1 MTAIE
6 KIRNIAIIAHVD
18 HGKTTLVDAMF
29 KGAHMFRDNQRVQER
44 AMDSNDQERERGIT
58 ILAKTTALHWGGYR
72 FNIVDTPGHADFG
85 GEVERVLSMVDS
97 VLLVV
102 DAFDGPMP
110 QTKFVTR
117 KALALGLRPIVVI
130 YKIDRP
136 GARPLWTQDAVFD
149 LLIELGATDAQL
161 DFACVFASAKLG
173 YAMTDINDAS
183 ETLDPLFDT
192 IVKHCPPPS
201 GNPDAP
207 LQMLVTLMDYN
218 DFVGQIGIGRIVN
231 GQIKVNEQVALMKR
245 DGSVQSHKVT
255 MLYGFE
261 GLTRVNLTQAS
272 AGEIIALAG
281 IPDIR
286 VGETIASQENPVALD
301 YVEIDEPTISMMF
314 VVNNGPFAGQDGK
327 YTQSRRIRE
336 RLMKELQ
343 FNVALRVEDTES
355 PDSFKVSG
363 RGELHLSVLIE
374 TMRREGFELCVSRP
388 EVILHT
394 DPITGEKLEPYED
407 LSIDVPETAMGIV
420 MEKLGSRKA
429 EMQDMGQELGR
440 VRLHFKIPSRGLIGY
455 RSEFMTDTRGEGI
468 IHSLFSHYGPYKGE
482 LPRRKNGVLI
492 SMDQSESV
500 GFALM
505 NLEERGVMFIQ
516 PNVKC
521 YEGMIVGEHARE
533 NDLVVN
539 IAKSKKLSNM
549 RSSGSDE
556 ATRITTPRDHT
567 LEQALEYIEEDE
579 LVEVTPNFIRMRK
592 RILSENDR
600 KKAERKSSIF
610 N

>member
-1 MTAIE
+1 MTPLE

-18 HGKTTLVDAMF
+18 HGKTTLVDALF

-58 ILAKTTALHWGGYR
+58 ILAKTTSLHWAGYR

-130 YKIDRP
+130 NKVDRP
-136 GARPLWTQDAVFD
+136 GARPVWSQDQVFD
-149 LLIELGATDAQL
+149 LLIELGATEEQL
-161 DFACVFASAKLG
+161 DFPCVFASAKMG
-173 YAMTDINDAS
+173 YAMLDMNDAS
-183 ETLDPLFDT
+183 DSLDPLFDT
-192 IVKHCPPPS
+192 IVKHCPHPTGS
-201 GNPDAP
+201 PDAP
-207 LQMLVTLMDYN
+207 LQMLVTLMDWS

-231 GQIKVNEQVALMKR
+231 GRIQVGESVALVKR
-245 DGSVQSHKVT
+245 DGSIQQHKVT
-255 MLYGFE
+255 QLYGFE
-261 GLTRVNLTQAS
+261 GLSRIQQTEAS
-272 AGEIIALAG
+272 AGEIVAIAG
-281 IPDIR
+281 IADIR
-286 VGETIASQENPVALD
+286 VGETIADASNPRALE
-301 YVEIDEPTISMMF
+301 YVDIDEPTISMMF
-314 VVNNGPFAGQDGK
+314 MVNAGPFAGQDGK
-327 YTQSRRIRE
+327 YIQSRRIRE
-336 RLMKELQ
+336 RLQKELQ
-343 FNVALRVEDTES
+343 HNVALRVEDTDS

-394 DPITGEKLEPYED
+394 DPVTGEKLEPYED
-407 LSIDVPETAMGIV
+407 VTIDIPEAYMGV
-420 MEKLGSRKA
+420 TMEHMGNRKA
-429 EMQDMGQELGR
+429 EMQDMGNEGGR
-440 VRLHFKIPSRGLIGY
+440 LRLHFKIPSRGLIGF
-455 RSEFMTDTRGEGI
+455 RNEFMTDTRGEGL
-468 IHSLFSHYGPYKGE
+468 IHSLFSHYGPHKGE
-482 LPRRKNGVLI
+482 LVGRKNGVLI
-492 SMDQSESV
+492 SMETCESV

-505 NLEERGVMFIQ
+505 NLEERGVIFIQ
-516 PNVKC
+516 PGTKC

-539 IAKSKKLSNM
+539 VAKAKKLSNM
-549 RSSGSDE
+549 RSSGSDD
-556 ATRITTPRDHT
+556 ATRITPPREHT
-567 LEQALEYIEEDE
+567 LEQALEYIETDE

-592 RILSENDR
+592 RVLDTSER
-600 KKAERKSSIF
+600 KKSEKRSDA
-610 N
+610 

>member
-6 KIRNIAIIAHVD
+6 KLRNVAIIAHVD

-29 KGAHMFRDNQRVQER
+29 KAAHMFRDNQRVQER

-58 ILAKTTALHWGGYR
+58 ILAKTTSIHWGGFR

-117 KALALGLRPIVVI
+117 KALALGLKPIVVI
-130 YKIDRP
+130 NKVDRP
-136 GARPLWTQDAVFD
+136 GARPLWAQDAVFD
-149 LLIELGATDAQL
+149 LLIELGASDEQL
-161 DFACVFASAKLG
+161 DFPCVFASAREG
-173 YAMTDINDAS
+173 YAMLDPNDAS
-183 ETLDPLFDT
+183 ESLDPLFDV
-192 IVKHCPPPS
+192 IVKRCPVPKGKVS
-201 GNPDAP
+201 EP

-231 GQIKVNEQVALMKR
+231 GTIKVGETVSLVKR
-245 DGSVQSHKVT
+245 DGSIQQHRVT
-255 MLYGFE
+255 QLYGFE
-261 GLTRVNLTQAS
+261 GLSRVQAQSAS
-272 AGEIIALAG
+272 AGEIVAIAG

-286 VGETIASQENPVALD
+286 VGETIASLENPQALD
-301 YVEIDEPTISMMF
+301 YVDIDEPTISMMF
-314 VVNNGPFAGQDGK
+314 MVNTGPFSGQDGK
-327 YTQSRRIRE
+327 YVQSRRIRE
-336 RLMKELQ
+336 RLQRELQ
-343 FNVALRVEDTES
+343 HNVALRVEDT
-355 PDSFKVSG
+355 DALDCWKVSG

-388 EVILHT
+388 EVILHV
-394 DPITGEKLEPYED
+394 DPATGEKLEPYED
-407 LSIDVPETAMGIV
+407 VTIDIPDTYMGV
-420 MEKLGSRKA
+420 TMEHMGNRKA
-429 EMQDMGQELGR
+429 EMQDMANESGR
-440 VRLHFKIPSRGLIGY
+440 LRLHFKIPSRGLIGF

-482 LPRRKNGVLI
+482 LPGRKNGVLV
-492 SMDQSESV
+492 SMEQCESV

-505 NLEERGVMFIQ
+505 NLEERGVIFIQ
-516 PNVKC
+516 AGVKC
-521 YEGMIVGEHARE
+521 YEGMIIGEHARE

-539 IAKSKKLSNM
+539 VAKGKKLSNM
-549 RSSGSDE
+549 RSSGADE
-556 ATRITTPRDHT
+556 ATRLTPPKEFT
-567 LEQALEYIEEDE
+567 LEQALEYIEGDE

-592 RILSENDR
+592 RILDE
-600 KKAERKSSIF
+600 AERKKSEKRAMV
-610 N
+610 

>member
-1 MTAIE
+1 MTSLQ

-58 ILAKTTALHWGGYR
+58 ILAKTTSIHWGGFR

-130 YKIDRP
+130 NKVDRP
-136 GARPLWTQDAVFD
+136 GARPHWTQDQVFE
-149 LLIELGATDAQL
+149 LLIELGATEEQL
-161 DFACVFASAKLG
+161 DFPCVFASAKQG
-173 YAMTDINDAS
+173 YAMLDPNDAS
-183 ETLDPLFDT
+183 ETLDPLFDS
-192 IVKHCPPPS
+192 IVKNCPHPKGS
-201 GNPDAP
+201 VDAP
-207 LQMLVTLMDYN
+207 LQMLLTLMEWS

-231 GQIKVNEQVALMKR
+231 GRIKVGETVALIKR
-245 DGSVQSHKVT
+245 DGIIQNHKIT
-255 MLYGFE
+255 QLYGFE
-261 GLTRVNLTQAS
+261 GLSRIQQTEAS
-272 AGEIIALAG
+272 AGEIVAIAG

-286 VGETIASQENPVALD
+286 VGETIADATNPMPLD
-301 YVEIDEPTISMMF
+301 YVDIDEPTISMMF
-314 VVNNGPFAGQDGK
+314 MVNNGPFAGQDGK
-327 YTQSRRIRE
+327 QIQSRRIRE

-343 FNVALRVEDTES
+343 HNVALRVEDSAT
-355 PDSFKVSG
+355 PDAFKVSG
-363 RGELHLSVLIE
+363 RGELHLAVLIE

-388 EVILHT
+388 EVIMHI
-394 DPITGEKLEPYED
+394 DPVTGEKLEPYED
-407 LSIDVPETAMGIV
+407 VTLDVPEAYMGIA
-420 MEKLGSRKA
+420 MEHMGNRKA
-429 EMQDMGQELGR
+429 EMQDMGNEGGR
-440 VRLHFKIPSRGLIGY
+440 MRLHFKMPSRGLIGF

-468 IHSLFSHYGPYKGE
+468 IHTLFSHYGPHKGE
-482 LPRRKNGVLI
+482 LPSRKNGVLI
-492 SMDQSESV
+492 SMEQCESV

-505 NLEERGVMFIQ
+505 NLEERGVIFLH
-516 PNVKC
+516 PGTKC

-539 IAKSKKLSNM
+539 VAKAKKLSNM
-549 RSSGSDE
+549 RSSSADE
-556 ATRITTPRDHT
+556 ATRLTPPREHT
-567 LEQALEYIEEDE
+567 LEQALEYIEGDE

-592 RILSENDR
+592 RVLDTSER
-600 KKAERKSSIF
+600 KKSEKRASADA
-610 N
+610 

>member
-6 KIRNIAIIAHVD
+6 KLRNVAIIAHVD

-29 KGAHMFRDNQRVQER
+29 KAAHMFRDNQRVQER

-58 ILAKTTALHWGGYR
+58 ILAKTTSLHWGGFR

-117 KALALGLRPIVVI
+117 KALALGLKPIVVI
-130 YKIDRP
+130 NKVDRP
-136 GARPLWTQDAVFD
+136 GARPLWAQDAVFD
-149 LLIELGATDAQL
+149 LLIELGASDEQL
-161 DFACVFASAKLG
+161 DFPCVFASAREG
-173 YAMTDINDAS
+173 YAMLDPNDAS
-183 ETLDPLFDT
+183 ESLDPLFDV
-192 IVKHCPPPS
+192 IVKRCPVPKGKVS
-201 GNPDAP
+201 EP

-231 GQIKVNEQVALMKR
+231 GSIKVGETVSLVKR
-245 DGSVQSHKVT
+245 DGSVQQHRVT
-255 MLYGFE
+255 QLYGFE
-261 GLTRVNLTQAS
+261 GLSRVQAQSAS
-272 AGEIIALAG
+272 AGEIVAIAG

-286 VGETIASQENPVALD
+286 VGETIASLENPQALD
-301 YVEIDEPTISMMF
+301 YVDIDEPTISMMF
-314 VVNNGPFAGQDGK
+314 MVNTGPFSGQDGK
-327 YTQSRRIRE
+327 YVQSRRIRE
-336 RLMKELQ
+336 RLQRELQ
-343 FNVALRVEDTES
+343 HNVALRVEDT
-355 PDSFKVSG
+355 DALDCWKVSG

-394 DPITGEKLEPYED
+394 DPETGEKQEPYED
-407 LSIDVPETAMGIV
+407 VTIDIPDTYMGV
-420 MEKLGSRKA
+420 TMEHMGNRKA
-429 EMQDMGQELGR
+429 EMQDMANESGR
-440 VRLHFKIPSRGLIGY
+440 LRLHFKIPSRGLIGF

-482 LPRRKNGVLI
+482 LPGRKNGVLV
-492 SMDQSESV
+492 SMEQCESV

-505 NLEERGVMFIQ
+505 NLEERGVIFIQ
-516 PNVKC
+516 AGVKC
-521 YEGMIVGEHARE
+521 YEGMIIGEHARE

-539 IAKSKKLSNM
+539 VAKGKKLSNM

-556 ATRITTPRDHT
+556 ATRQTPPREHT
-567 LEQALEYIEEDE
+567 LEQALEYIEWDE

-592 RILSENDR
+592 RVLDSNDR
-600 KKAERKSSIF
+600 KKSEKRALA
-610 N
+610 

>member
-1 MTAIE
+1 MTPLE
-6 KIRNIAIIAHVD
+6 KIRNLAIIAHVD
-18 HGKTTLVDAMF
+18 HGKTTLVDALF

-58 ILAKTTALHWGGYR
+58 ILAKTTSLHWGGYR

-130 YKIDRP
+130 NKVDRP
-136 GARPLWTQDAVFD
+136 GARPVWSQDQVFD
-149 LLIELGATDAQL
+149 LLIELGATEEQL
-161 DFACVFASAKLG
+161 DFPCVFASAKMG
-173 YAMTDINDAS
+173 YAMLDMNDAS

-192 IVKHCPPPS
+192 IVKHCPHPTGS
-201 GNPDAP
+201 PDAP
-207 LQMLVTLMDYN
+207 LQMLVTLMDWS

-231 GQIKVNEQVALMKR
+231 GRIHVGDSVALIKR
-245 DGSVQSHKVT
+245 DGTVQQQKIT
-255 MLYGFE
+255 QLYGFE
-261 GLTRVNLTQAS
+261 GLTRIQLQEGS
-272 AGEIIALAG
+272 AGEIVAIAG
-281 IPDIR
+281 IEDIR
-286 VGETIASQENPVALD
+286 VGETIADATDPRALE
-301 YVEIDEPTISMMF
+301 YVDIDEPTISMMF
-314 VVNNGPFAGQDGK
+314 MVNAGPFAGQDGK
-327 YTQSRRIRE
+327 YIQSRRIRE
-336 RLMKELQ
+336 RLQKELQ
-343 FNVALRVEDTES
+343 HNVALRVEDTDS

-394 DPITGEKLEPYED
+394 DPVTGEKLEPYED
-407 LSIDVPETAMGIV
+407 VTIDIPEAYMGV
-420 MEKLGSRKA
+420 TMEHMGNRKA
-429 EMQDMGQELGR
+429 EMQDMGNEGGR
-440 VRLHFKIPSRGLIGY
+440 LRLHFKIPSRGLIGF
-455 RSEFMTDTRGEGI
+455 RNEFMTDTRGEGI
-468 IHSLFSHYGPYKGE
+468 IHSLFSHYGPHKGE
-482 LPRRKNGVLI
+482 LTSRKNGVLI
-492 SMDQSESV
+492 SMDTCEAV

-505 NLEERGVMFIQ
+505 NLEERGVIFIQ
-516 PNVKC
+516 PGTRC
-521 YEGMIVGEHARE
+521 YEGMVVGEHARE

-539 IAKSKKLSNM
+539 VAKAKKLSNM

-556 ATRITTPRDHT
+556 ATRITPPREHT
-567 LEQALEYIEEDE
+567 LEQALEYIEPDE

-592 RILSENDR
+592 RVLDTNER
-600 KKAERKSSIF
+600 KKSEKRADA
-610 N
+610 

>member
-6 KIRNIAIIAHVD
+6 KLRNVAIIAHVD

-29 KGAHMFRDNQRVQER
+29 KAAHMFRDNQRVQER

-58 ILAKTTALHWGGYR
+58 ILAKTTSLHWGGHR

-117 KALALGLRPIVVI
+117 KALALGLKPIVVI
-130 YKIDRP
+130 NKVDRP
-136 GARPLWTQDAVFD
+136 GARPLWAQDAVFE
-149 LLIELGATDAQL
+149 LLIELGASDEQL
-161 DFACVFASAKLG
+161 DFPCVFASAREG
-173 YAMTDINDAS
+173 YAMLDPNDAS

-192 IVKHCPPPS
+192 IVKHCPVPKGS
-201 GNPDAP
+201 VAGP
-207 LQMLVTLMDYN
+207 LQLLVTLMDYN

-231 GQIKVNEQVALMKR
+231 GTIKVGETVSLVKR
-245 DGSVQSHKVT
+245 DGSVQQHRVT
-255 MLYGFE
+255 QLYGFE
-261 GLTRVNLTQAS
+261 GLSRVQLQQGS
-272 AGEIIALAG
+272 AGEIVAIAG

-286 VGETIASQENPVALD
+286 VGETIASLEDPQALG
-301 YVEIDEPTISMMF
+301 YVDIDEPTISMMF
-314 VVNNGPFAGQDGK
+314 MVNTGPFSGQDGK
-327 YTQSRRIRE
+327 HVQSRRIRE
-336 RLMKELQ
+336 RLQRELQ
-343 FNVALRVEDTES
+343 HNVALRVEDT
-355 PDSFKVSG
+355 DSLDCWKVSG

-394 DPITGEKLEPYED
+394 DPETGEKQEPYED
-407 LSIDVPETAMGIV
+407 VTIDIPDAYMGVV
-420 MEKLGSRKA
+420 MEHMGNRKA
-429 EMQDMGQELGR
+429 EMQDMANESGR
-440 VRLHFKIPSRGLIGY
+440 LRLHFKIPSRGLIGF

-482 LPRRKNGVLI
+482 LPGRKNGVLVA
-492 SMDQSESV
+492 MEQSEAV

-505 NLEERGVMFIQ
+505 NLEERGVIFIH
-516 PNVKC
+516 PGMRC

-539 IAKSKKLSNM
+539 VAKGKKLSNM
-549 RSSGSDE
+549 RASGSDE
-556 ATRITTPRDHT
+556 ATRLTPPREHT
-567 LEQALEYIEEDE
+567 LEQALEYIEWDE

-592 RILSENDR
+592 RVLDTNER
-600 KKAERKSSIF
+600 KKSEKRALA
-610 N
+610 

>member
-6 KIRNIAIIAHVD
+6 KLRNVAIIAHVD

-29 KGAHMFRDNQRVQER
+29 KAAHMFRDNQRVQER

-58 ILAKTTALHWGGYR
+58 ILAKTTSLHWGGYR

-117 KALALGLRPIVVI
+117 KALALGLKPIVVI
-130 YKIDRP
+130 NKVDRP
-136 GARPLWTQDAVFD
+136 GARPLWAQDAVFD
-149 LLIELGATDAQL
+149 LLIELGASDEQL
-161 DFACVFASAKLG
+161 DFPCVFASAREG
-173 YAMTDINDAS
+173 YAMLDPNDAS
-183 ETLDPLFDT
+183 ETLDPLFDV
-192 IVKHCPPPS
+192 IVKRCPVPKGS
-201 GNPDAP
+201 VSEP

-231 GQIKVNEQVALMKR
+231 GTIKVGETVSLVKR
-245 DGSVQSHKVT
+245 DGSVQQHRVT
-255 MLYGFE
+255 QLYGFE
-261 GLTRVNLTQAS
+261 GLSRVQAQSAS
-272 AGEIIALAG
+272 AGEIVAIAG

-286 VGETIASQENPVALD
+286 VGETIASLENPQALD
-301 YVEIDEPTISMMF
+301 YVDIDEPTISMMF
-314 VVNNGPFAGQDGK
+314 MVNTGPFSGQDGK
-327 YTQSRRIRE
+327 YVQSRRIRE
-336 RLMKELQ
+336 RLQRELQ
-343 FNVALRVEDTES
+343 HNVALRVEDT
-355 PDSFKVSG
+355 DALDCWKVSG

-388 EVILHT
+388 EVILHV
-394 DPITGEKLEPYED
+394 DPATGEKLEPYED
-407 LSIDVPETAMGIV
+407 VTIDIPDTYMGV
-420 MEKLGSRKA
+420 TMEHMGNRKA
-429 EMQDMGQELGR
+429 EMQDMANESGR
-440 VRLHFKIPSRGLIGY
+440 LRLHFKIPSRGLIGF

-482 LPRRKNGVLI
+482 LPGRKNGVLV
-492 SMDQSESV
+492 SMEQCESV

-505 NLEERGVMFIQ
+505 NLEERGVIFIQ
-516 PNVKC
+516 AGVRC
-521 YEGMIVGEHARE
+521 YEGMIIGEHARE

-539 IAKSKKLSNM
+539 VAKGKKLSNM

-556 ATRITTPRDHT
+556 ATRQTPPREHT
-567 LEQALEYIEEDE
+567 LEQALEYIEWDE

-592 RILSENDR
+592 RVLDSNDR
-600 KKAERKSSIF
+600 KKSEKRSLA
-610 N
+610 

>member
-6 KIRNIAIIAHVD
+6 KLRNVAIIAHVD

-29 KGAHMFRDNQRVQER
+29 KAAHMFRDNQRVQER

-58 ILAKTTALHWGGYR
+58 ILAKTTSLHWGGHR

-117 KALALGLRPIVVI
+117 KALALGLKPIVVI
-130 YKIDRP
+130 NKVDRP
-136 GARPLWTQDAVFD
+136 GARPLWAQDAVFE
-149 LLIELGATDAQL
+149 LLIELGASDEQL
-161 DFACVFASAKLG
+161 DFPCVFASAREG
-173 YAMTDINDAS
+173 YAMLDPNDAS

-192 IVKHCPPPS
+192 IVKHCPVPKGS
-201 GNPDAP
+201 VAGP
-207 LQMLVTLMDYN
+207 LQLLVTLMDYN

-231 GQIKVNEQVALMKR
+231 GTIKVGETVSLVKR
-245 DGSVQSHKVT
+245 DGSVQQHRVT
-255 MLYGFE
+255 QLYGFE
-261 GLTRVNLTQAS
+261 GLSRVQLQQGS
-272 AGEIIALAG
+272 AGEIVAIAG

-286 VGETIASQENPVALD
+286 VGETIASLEDPQALG
-301 YVEIDEPTISMMF
+301 YVDIDEPTISMMF
-314 VVNNGPFAGQDGK
+314 MVNTGPFSGQDGK
-327 YTQSRRIRE
+327 HVQSRRIRE
-336 RLMKELQ
+336 RLQRELQ
-343 FNVALRVEDTES
+343 HNVALRVEDT
-355 PDSFKVSG
+355 DSLDCWKVSG

-394 DPITGEKLEPYED
+394 DPETGEKQEPYED
-407 LSIDVPETAMGIV
+407 VTIDIPDAYMGVV
-420 MEKLGSRKA
+420 MEHMGNRKA
-429 EMQDMGQELGR
+429 EMQDMANEAGR
-440 VRLHFKIPSRGLIGY
+440 LRLHFKIPSRGLIGF

-482 LPRRKNGVLI
+482 LPGRKNGVLI
-492 SMDQSESV
+492 SMEQAESV

-505 NLEERGVMFIQ
+505 NLEERGIIFIHPQ
-516 PNVKC
+516 TKC

-539 IAKSKKLSNM
+539 IAKGKKLTNM
-549 RSSGSDE
+549 RASGSDE
-556 ATRITTPRDHT
+556 ATRLTPPKEFT
-567 LEQALEYIEEDE
+567 LEQALEYIEDDE

-592 RILSENDR
+592 RILNENER
-600 KKAERKSSIF
+600 KKAEKRAAV
-610 N
+610 